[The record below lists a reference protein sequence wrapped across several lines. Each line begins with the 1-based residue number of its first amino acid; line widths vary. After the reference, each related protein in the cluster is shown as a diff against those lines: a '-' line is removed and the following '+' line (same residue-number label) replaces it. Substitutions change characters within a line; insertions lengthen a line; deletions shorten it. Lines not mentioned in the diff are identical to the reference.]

1 MAQSYTITNNRLIFR
16 NNREDC
22 INEKEKQYIS
32 GFFTEIV
39 FPECFDELYDDD
51 FDACRDQLAKVTK
64 LDFSKAK
71 NLKIIGDD
79 TFTGAKSLKVVVLP
93 KNKKIINEFKD
104 CPLLREI
111 HINYLSYLQA
121 ITNDRDKRLS
131 VFASKVSQS
140 IDVNDLEIK
149 DFLAD
154 VGILYVPSDM
164 VSKLKRTLEG
174 YDETIDIRP
183 LPEGYSFPDV
193 ALSEPWFNFRQAYG
207 NPMYHCVLIGQSF
220 GPVTIKQLANM
231 VLFGI
236 VNSSTLVW
244 KDGMSNWAPASDLVE
259 LQKIL

>member
-1 MAQSYTITNNRLIFR
+1 
-16 NNREDC
+16 
-22 INEKEKQYIS
+22 
-32 GFFTEIV
+32 
-39 FPECFDELYDDD
+39 
-51 FDACRDQLAKVTK
+51 
-64 LDFSKAK
+64 
-71 NLKIIGDD
+71 
-79 TFTGAKSLKVVVLP
+79 
-93 KNKKIINEFKD
+93 
-104 CPLLREI
+104 
-111 HINYLSYLQA
+111 
-121 ITNDRDKRLS
+121 
-131 VFASKVSQS
+131 
-140 IDVNDLEIK
+140 
-149 DFLAD
+149 
-154 VGILYVPSDM
+154 M